1 MGALSRHVGENMKLV
16 LFEYR
21 CKSCGEI
28 FKAPQVSS
36 HAYGE
41 FLLRKKNS
49 SSLRYLDAINS
60 SVYSDV
66 ARDIKLTPET
76 SGLTEVQQADVLQAI
91 FGVVACDPDADGQ
104 PFHMGLMPRCPHCK
118 DRDALSWNITDPIEF
133 VETEV
138 PPVTFFVWHGLTPR
152 ERKTKILDS
161 VRNFLPKMRVA

>member
-1 MGALSRHVGENMKLV
+1 MELV

-28 FKAPQVSS
+28 FKAPQLNP

-60 SVYSDV
+60 SVYSDI
-66 ARDIKLTPET
+66 AREIKVNPET
-76 SGLTEVQQADVLQAI
+76 SGSNEMRQSDVLQAI

-104 PFHMGLMPRCPHCK
+104 PFHMGLMPCCPHCNY
-118 DRDALSWNITDPIEF
+118 RGALSWNITDPIEF
-133 VETEV
+133 VEIEV
-138 PPVTFFVWHGLTPR
+138 APVEFSIWHGLTPE
-152 ERKTKILDS
+152 ERKKRILDS
-161 VRNFLPKMRVA
+161 VRKFLPKARVA